1 MRENS
6 LFRTVIEGRMV
17 GKKQR
22 GRPRMMMLDWLG
34 SDGYGRLK
42 KERKTEKNGDNGN
55 RSLPMG
61 RAPEEEFYMCTATF
75 NLLLNESLKRL
86 LPILIY
92 WRT

>member
-42 KERKTEKNGDNGN
+42 ERAQN
-55 RSLPMG
+55 REEW
-61 RAPEEEFYMCTATF
+61 RQWEPEPAHGQST
-75 NLLLNESLKRL
+75 
-86 LPILIY
+86 
-92 WRT
+92 